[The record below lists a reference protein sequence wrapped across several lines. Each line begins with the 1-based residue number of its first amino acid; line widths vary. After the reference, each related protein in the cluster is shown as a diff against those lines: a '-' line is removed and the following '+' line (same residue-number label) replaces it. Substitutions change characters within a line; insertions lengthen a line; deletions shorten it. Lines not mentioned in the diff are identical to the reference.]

1 MENTADDILRAFPA
15 GETAGDMLAE
25 AARLHEMGL
34 GYPLNMMCSLYYES
48 AGGPSS
54 LEGEAGE
61 KKGQTKTSY
70 E

>member
-25 AARLHEMGL
+25 AARLDEMGL

-48 AGGPSS
+48 TGELPCCEDGA
-54 LEGEAGE
+54 GEADPN
-61 KKGQTKTSY
+61 KDFL
-70 E
+70 